1 MGQVAG
7 EGRPGSYNPRVPA
20 SPLFVSLGAGL
31 PQGSWGLSRQVGLVL
46 GIGLLVLVAAL
57 AIVLTVLLRGP
68 GPAPAASKAPPST
81 QMEGTLTI
89 LPGRFLVEEGDADVE
104 LRLVRTSSS
113 EREETTIGRDPG
125 PLYRH
130 VQLRA
135 PSVSA
140 RHAKLVSDK
149 GGYTI
154 VNYSR
159 TNPTRVNGDSLS
171 ENASRRLVDRDRIEI
186 GEVAITYRET

>member
-1 MGQVAG
+1 
-7 EGRPGSYNPRVPA
+7 VPQLAATA
-20 SPLFVSLGAGL
+20 SPLFVS
-31 PQGSWGLSRQVGLVL
+31 GLSRQVGLVL

-57 AIVLTVLLRGP
+57 AIVLAVLPR
-68 GPAPAASKAPPST
+68 GPAPAASKASPSS

-89 LPGRFLVEEGDADVE
+89 LPGRFLVEEGEADVE

-149 GGYTI
+149 GAYTI

-186 GEVAITYRET
+186 GEVAMTYRET

>member
-1 MGQVAG
+1 MSQLAATA
-7 EGRPGSYNPRVPA
+7 P
-20 SPLFVSLGAGL
+20 PL
-31 PQGSWGLSRQVGLVL
+31 LSRQVSLIL

-57 AIVLTVLLRGP
+57 AIVLTVLPRS
-68 GPAPAASKAPPST
+68 PAPARSKTQP

-89 LPGRFLVEEGDADVE
+89 LPGRFLVEEGEADVE
-104 LRLVRTSSS
+104 LRLVRTSAS

-135 PSVSA
+135 PSVST
-140 RHAKLVSDK
+140 RHAKLVCDK

-159 TNPTRVNGDSLS
+159 TNPTRVNGDPLS

-186 GEVAITYRET
+186 GEVAMTFREI